1 MHASPISLNRSWLE
15 QFWRLAWPISLQAVL
30 LSLLGLVDVLMV
42 ATLGDAEVAAVGYAG
57 RAFFVAIVILN
68 GFSTAC
74 AILSAQHWGTKNWTA
89 IGRTVALSFYA
100 GLIFT
105 LATLAFMVFSPSTI
119 MQWGSNDAHLIAIG
133 SDYIRATALMV
144 LFTLPVIVIESALR
158 ASGNTKLPL
167 YISVFAVVANIVLN
181 QVLIF
186 GFGPIPAMGIVG
198 AGVATVIARLLQFV
212 VLWAS
217 LWWQSHPLLKVCL
230 IGFWQFKQ
238 AELSKYAKLAVPL
251 VINFSIWSSGVFVFA
266 TLYGQL
272 GTNALA
278 AMSLISPIE
287 GIAISCFMGFSAAC
301 SIMVGNKLGANQFNQ
316 AWVDA
321 RLALLVSPI
330 AAIGIGVAIWLL
342 SYPLLNLFG
351 ALESE
356 TLQLAQQLVLILAA
370 STWLRIFNMVL
381 INGILRSGG
390 DNGFCLMSDTFC
402 QWGVGLMLTSIAIF
416 VFDVSLI
423 TAFCIA
429 LSEEVFKAMLC
440 FWRMNQKKWLRNL
453 TTEPLAET
461 N

>member
-1 MHASPISLNRSWLE
+1 MHTVPTSLNRPWLE

-30 LSLLGLVDVLMV
+30 LSLLALVDVLMV

-57 RAFFVAIVILN
+57 RAFFVAIIILN

-74 AILSAQHWGTKNWTA
+74 AILSAQHWGNKNWQA
-89 IGRTVALSFYA
+89 IGRTVALSFYT
-100 GLIFT
+100 GLVFT
-105 LATLAFMVFSPSTI
+105 LITLAFMYSQAEVI
-119 MQWGSNDAHLIAIG
+119 MHWGSSDPLLISLG
-133 SDYIRATALMV
+133 SDYIHATALMI
-144 LFTLPVIVIESALR
+144 LFTLPVIVLESALR

-167 YISVFAVVANIVLN
+167 YISIFAVIANVALN
-181 QVLIF
+181 QLLIF

-198 AGVATVIARLLQFV
+198 AGVATVIARALQIS
-212 VLWAS
+212 VLWLS
-217 LWWQSHPLLKVCL
+217 LWWQSHPLVKACL
-230 IGFWQFKQ
+230 VGFWQFKR
-238 AELSKYAKLAVPL
+238 AELVKYSKLAAPL
-251 VINFSIWSSGVFVFA
+251 IINFAIWSSGVFMFA

-287 GIAISCFMGFSAAC
+287 GIAISCFIGFSSAC
-301 SIMVGNKLGANQFNQ
+301 SIMVGNKLGANNFCQ
-316 AWVDA
+316 AWIDA
-321 RLALLVSPI
+321 RLSLLVSPI
-330 AAIGIGVAIWLL
+330 AALGIGVAIWLL

-351 ALESE
+351 ALEAE
-356 TLQLAQQLVLILAA
+356 TLTLAKTMVLILAA

-390 DNGFCLMSDTFC
+390 DNSFCLMSDTFS
-402 QWGVGLMLTSIAIF
+402 QWGVGLMLTTIAIM

-423 TAFCIA
+423 TAYCIA

-440 FWRMNQKKWLRNL
+440 FWRMHQKKWLRNL
-453 TTEPLAET
+453 TTEPMVET